1 MKKHTTH
8 ILKIQLYYIT
18 IKQIV
23 LIQSNIKKSK
33 KSMLIVMTYTLNNLC
48 SLGNILMPSVYPA
61 AKKKKKNLVGVLSHA
76 ILCVGY

>member
-33 KSMLIVMTYTLNNLC
+33 KSMLIVMTWNNGMHEMIHEFS
-48 SLGNILMPSVYPA
+48 SLLWLGCNVWGRRCE
-61 AKKKKKNLVGVLSHA
+61 K
-76 ILCVGY
+76 